1 VLVRVRRVLLTRA
14 VRLVLKRMDDP
25 VEFQR
30 RQTEPVAQRE
40 AECRY
45 CLAPCAVEPEPGV
58 AATHEYI
65 GLLGLAKTL
74 GGDVVAH
81 IGKTSPRAACH
92 VFLPCRAAGS
102 K

>member
-1 VLVRVRRVLLTRA
+1 MTPSNFSGGRPNLSHSE
-14 VRLVLKRMDDP
+14 RLNAGIALRP
-25 VEFQR
+25 
-30 RQTEPVAQRE
+30 
-40 AECRY
+40 
-45 CLAPCAVEPEPGV
+45 APCAVEPEPGV
-58 AATHEYI
+58 AVTHEYI
-65 GLLGLAKTL
+65 GLLGLAKPL